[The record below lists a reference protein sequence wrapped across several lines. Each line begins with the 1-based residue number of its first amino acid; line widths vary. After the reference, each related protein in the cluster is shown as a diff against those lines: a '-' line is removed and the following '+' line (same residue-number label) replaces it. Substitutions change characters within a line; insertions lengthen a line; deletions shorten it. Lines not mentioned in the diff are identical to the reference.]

1 MWRGASVNF
10 RAMKINVIPLS
21 DSEKENLNFKK
32 KYKQVLGQ
40 VCNIFQTVFFFPFN
54 LKDDNQLLLMGYESS

>member
-1 MWRGASVNF
+1 MWRGASANF
-10 RAMKINVIPLS
+10 IAMKINVIPLS
-21 DSEKENLNFKK
+21 DSEKENLNLKK